1 MIPNV
6 LTIAGSEASGGAGAQ
21 VDLRTFH
28 QLGTVGAAA
37 LTLIVSFD
45 PNDRWHHRVHPIPP
59 EVTAAQVEAALG
71 VHPGLDTVKIGM
83 LGSVPMIEAVARIL
97 DDHEWRN
104 VVVDPV
110 LICKGQEAGEAL
122 DVDNALRELILPR
135 ATFVTPNLFET
146 EALSGRSGIEDVAG
160 LIAAAEAIAAQGVP
174 NVYAKLGVD
183 VPGTEAVDVLVS
195 AGREPEVIS
204 APKFGTE
211 KVSGAG
217 CTLAAAV
224 TAELAKGRTPS
235 EAARAAK
242 QFTTSAV
249 AKRRYGGAPF
259 PMAWQGEP

>member
-37 LTLIVSFD
+37 LTLVVSFD
-45 PNDRWHHRVHPIPP
+45 PADGWRHRVHPIPP

-71 VHPGLDTVKIGM
+71 VHPKLDTVKIGM
-83 LGSVPMIEAVARIL
+83 LGSVPMIETVARIL
-97 DDHEWRN
+97 DEHAWRN
-104 VVVDPV
+104 VVLDPV

-122 DVDNALRELILPR
+122 DVDNALREHILPR

-146 EALSGRSGIEDVAG
+146 EALSGRSGIADVEA
-160 LIAAAEAIAAQGVP
+160 LIEAAQAIAAQGVP

-183 VPGTEAVDVLVS
+183 VEGHEAIDVLV
-195 AGREPEVIS
+195 AEGRDPEVIS
-204 APKFGTE
+204 APKFGAE

-224 TAELAKGRTPS
+224 AAQLAKGATPW
-235 EAARAAK
+235 EAARVAK
-242 QFTTSAV
+242 QFTTAAV
-249 AKRRYGGAPF
+249 AKRRAGGAPF

>member
-37 LTLIVSFD
+37 LTLVVSFD
-45 PNDRWHHRVHPIPP
+45 PNDQWRHRVHPIPP

-71 VHPGLDTVKIGM
+71 VHPSIDTVKIGM
-83 LGSVPMIEAVARIL
+83 LGSVPMIETVAKIL
-97 DDHEWRN
+97 DGHEWRN

-146 EALSGRSGIEDVAG
+146 ETLSGRSGIDSVEALVE
-160 LIAAAEAIAAQGVP
+160 AAQAIAAHGVP

-183 VPGTEAVDVLVS
+183 FDEFDAVDVLV
-195 AGREPEVIS
+195 GEGHEPEVLS
-204 APKFGTE
+204 APKFGQE

-224 TAELAKGRTPS
+224 TAELAKGRTPL

-242 QFTTSAV
+242 QFTTAAV
-249 AKRRYGGAPF
+249 AKRRHGGAPF

>member
-1 MIPNV
+1 MLPNA

-37 LTLIVSFD
+37 LTLVVSFD
-45 PNDRWHHRVHPIPP
+45 PNDAWRHRVHPIPP

-83 LGSVPMIEAVARIL
+83 LGSVPMIERVARIL
-97 DDHEWRN
+97 DEHEWRH

-135 ATFVTPNLFET
+135 ATFTTPNLFET
-146 EALSGRSGIEDVAG
+146 EALSGRSGIVDVDG
-160 LIAAAEAIAAQGVP
+160 LIEAAQAIVAQGVP

-183 VPGTEAVDVLVS
+183 APGAEAVDVLVS
-195 AGREPEVIS
+195 AGREPEVLS
-204 APKFGTE
+204 APKFGAE

-224 TAELAKGRTPS
+224 TAELAKGRTSS

-242 QFTTSAV
+242 LFTTAAV
-249 AKRRYGGAPF
+249 AKRRHGGAPF

>member
-1 MIPNV
+1 MIPPV

-21 VDLRTFH
+21 VDLKTFQ
-28 QLGTVGAAA
+28 QLGTFGAAA

-45 PNDRWHHRVHPIPP
+45 PNDGWKHRVHPIPP
-59 EVTAAQVEAALG
+59 EVTEAQVEAALG
-71 VHPGLDTVKIGM
+71 VHPALDTVKIGM
-83 LGSVPMIEAVARIL
+83 LGSVPMIETVARIL
-97 DDHEWRN
+97 DGHDWTH

-146 EALSGRSGIEDVAG
+146 EALSGRTGIETTEQ
-160 LIAAAEAIAAQGVP
+160 LIDAAKAIRDHGVP

-183 VPGTEAVDVLVS
+183 APGSDAIDVFVS
-195 AGREPEVIS
+195 GDEVEVLS
-204 APKFGTE
+204 APKFAGE

-224 TAELAKGRTPS
+224 TAELAKGYSPLD
-235 EAARAAK
+235 AARAAK
-242 QFTTSAV
+242 QFTTAAV
-249 AKRRYGGAPF
+249 AKRRHGGAPF
-259 PMAWQGEP
+259 ACAWQGEP